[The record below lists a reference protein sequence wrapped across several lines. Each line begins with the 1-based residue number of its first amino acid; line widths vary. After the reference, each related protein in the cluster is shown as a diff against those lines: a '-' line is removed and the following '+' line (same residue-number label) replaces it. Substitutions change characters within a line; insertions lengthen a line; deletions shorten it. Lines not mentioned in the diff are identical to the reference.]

1 MKIAVIGTG
10 YVGLVTGVGFAEKGN
25 QVICVDN
32 NQTKLEMLRSGKSP
46 IWEKGLD
53 ELLTKNLKTK
63 TITFTDDLKYAVEQS
78 EIIFL
83 CLPTP
88 PKEDGSADLSY
99 VITVSREI
107 AQHIKDY
114 RIIINKSTVPVG
126 STEIVRNHLLEY
138 NQDCNF
144 DVVSNPEFLKE
155 GNAVLDFMEP
165 ERVVIGT
172 SSNQARNKLVELYLP
187 FVKDKD
193 QILLMDEKSAE
204 LTKYAANAFLATK
217 ITFINQIADL
227 CNINNANVELV
238 AKGVGLDSRIGPKF
252 LKAGIGYGGSCFPKD
267 VSALI
272 KYSDSIGYDFSILK
286 QVQAENTKRKTKPI
300 QKLIEL
306 YGDTFSKLK
315 VGIWGLAFKPET
327 DDVREAPSTYIIREL
342 IHNQAQSVIAYDP
355 VAIESF
361 QTFANLEDE
370 YKTQIQYTTNQYEVL
385 DNIDILIICTEW
397 EDFKQAD
404 RTILAEKLKGKL
416 VFDGR
421 NIWEPEEMLELGIEY
436 YSVGR

>member
-10 YVGLVTGVGFAEKGN
+10 YVGLVTGIGFAEKGN

-32 NQTKLEMLRSGKSP
+32 NQVKLDVLRSGKSP

-53 ELLTKNLKTK
+53 ELIVKNSDSGN
-63 TITFTDDLKYAVEQS
+63 IVFTDDLQYAVEES

-88 PKEDGSADLSY
+88 PREDGSADLSY
-99 VITVSREI
+99 VITVSKEI
-107 AQHIKDY
+107 ARHIKEY
-114 RIIINKSTVPVG
+114 RIIVNKSTVPVG

-138 NQDCNF
+138 NKDCNF

-172 SSNQARNKLVELYLP
+172 SSNQARQKLVELYLP
-187 FVKDKD
+187 FVQNEE
-193 QILLMDEKSAE
+193 QILLMDEKSSE
-204 LTKYAANAFLATK
+204 LTKYAANSFLATK

-227 CNINNANVELV
+227 CELNNADVELV
-238 AKGVGLDSRIGPKF
+238 AKGIGLDSRIGPKF

-272 KYSDSIGYDFSILK
+272 KYSDGVGYDFSILK
-286 QVQAENTKRKTKPI
+286 QVQAENTRRKIKPI
-300 QKLIEL
+300 HKLVEL
-306 YGDTFSKLK
+306 YGDDFSSLK
-315 VGIWGLAFKPET
+315 VGVWGLAFKPET
-327 DDVREAPSTYIIREL
+327 DDVREAPSAYIIREL
-342 IHNQAQSVIAYDP
+342 MDKKAKSVLAFDP
-355 VAIESF
+355 VAMDSF
-361 QTFANLEDE
+361 REFANLEDE
-370 YKTQIQYTTNQYEVL
+370 YKSRIDFVSSQYEVL
-385 DNIDILIICTEW
+385 DDIDVLIICTEW
-397 EDFKQAD
+397 DEFRSAD
-404 RTILAEKLKGKL
+404 RTILADKLKGKV

-421 NIWEPEEMLELGIEY
+421 NIWRPEEMLELGIKY

>member
-193 QILLMDEKSAE
+193 QILLMDEK
-204 LTKYAANAFLATK
+204 Y
-217 ITFINQIADL
+217 
-227 CNINNANVELV
+227 
-238 AKGVGLDSRIGPKF
+238 
-252 LKAGIGYGGSCFPKD
+252 
-267 VSALI
+267 
-272 KYSDSIGYDFSILK
+272 
-286 QVQAENTKRKTKPI
+286 
-300 QKLIEL
+300 
-306 YGDTFSKLK
+306 
-315 VGIWGLAFKPET
+315 
-327 DDVREAPSTYIIREL
+327 
-342 IHNQAQSVIAYDP
+342 
-355 VAIESF
+355 
-361 QTFANLEDE
+361 
-370 YKTQIQYTTNQYEVL
+370 
-385 DNIDILIICTEW
+385 
-397 EDFKQAD
+397 
-404 RTILAEKLKGKL
+404 
-416 VFDGR
+416 
-421 NIWEPEEMLELGIEY
+421 
-436 YSVGR
+436 